1 MEDIM
6 RINKYIASAGICS
19 RRKADDLVANGN
31 VRINGVVVKE
41 AGAQVGEGDV
51 VEVNG
56 SVISAAHKNVYI
68 AVNKPLGYI
77 TSMEDDRE
85 RATVADL
92 VTDIPERLFP
102 VGRLD
107 YNTTGLLIMT
117 NDGQLT
123 YTLTHPKHEVYKTY
137 VARVEGVISGSR
149 LAKLRRG
156 VDIGGFVTSPAK
168 VKLVKQMPRYAVVE
182 ISIREGKNRQV
193 RKMFAAVGNRVQ
205 ELKRVSIGEIRLGQD
220 ERGTL
225 QETDQ
230 RGDRVSQEPVGR
242 QSTQLS
248 NTESYASFTK
258 NPYLLHMIWHFS
270 LKVKGFQRDKYQ
282 GCYL

>member
-1 MEDIM
+1 MPE
-6 RINKYIASAGICS
+6 RIQKIISASGLMSRRAAEEYISAG
-19 RRKADDLVANGN
+19 RVT
-31 VRINGVVVKE
+31 
-41 AGAQVGEGDV
+41 
-51 VEVNG
+51 VNG
-56 SVISAAHKNVYI
+56 RTAALGDRGEPGEDVILIDGAPLPTAGEKLYI
-68 AVNKPLGYI
+68 MLNKPKAYVTTMSDEKGRHNVTELVRGLGRVY
-77 TSMEDDRE
+77 
-85 RATVADL
+85 
-92 VTDIPERLFP
+92 P

-107 YNTTGLLIMT
+107 MYSEGLLIMT

-205 ELKRVSIGEIRLGQD
+205 ELKRVSIGEIRLGRMK
-220 ERGTL
+220 EGHYRKLTR
-225 QETDQ
+225 E
-230 RGDRVSQEPVGR
+230 EI
-242 QSTQLS
+242 
-248 NTESYASFTK
+248 E
-258 NPYLLHMIWHFS
+258 YLRS
-270 LKVKGFQRDKYQ
+270 L
-282 GCYL
+282 